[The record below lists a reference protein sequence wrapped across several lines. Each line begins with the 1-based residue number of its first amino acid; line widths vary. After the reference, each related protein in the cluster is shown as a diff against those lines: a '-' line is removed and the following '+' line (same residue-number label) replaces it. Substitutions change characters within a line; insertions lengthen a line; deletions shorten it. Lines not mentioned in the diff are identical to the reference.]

1 MARELGGAR
10 GAQLVASH
18 GCGCSILHR
27 RRGSNAVRLFRRP
40 LLGADSLLRR
50 SPAQIGR
57 SAMVG
62 CIGCAIGL
70 GLEAKYSILFLVSGL
85 IVGLAATRA
94 P

>member
-1 MARELGGAR
+1 
-10 GAQLVASH
+10 
-18 GCGCSILHR
+18 
-27 RRGSNAVRLFRRP
+27 
-40 LLGADSLLRR
+40 
-50 SPAQIGR
+50 
-57 SAMVG
+57 MVG